1 MQEFI
6 IRTLQNR
13 TISELVKVFNQS
25 FADYIL
31 PFQLTEE
38 DFKTKL
44 ISENIALN
52 NSVGAVVDD
61 DIVGF
66 ILIGTDRMNDKFVAY
81 NAGTGVI
88 PKYRGNNLTA
98 KMLNFLSHFLINKNI
113 HRQQLEVLTENKFA
127 LKVYQKNGFQIQRKL
142 SCYKGIV
149 NENQLSESITIKE
162 IPFSEIITLENY
174 SNQIPAFQNSLNAV
188 QRALDIHIIYG
199 ALFENKLVGFLIF
212 SPKNLRIKQFGVIN
226 EYRRKGVATT
236 LFMKVKTMAKGQ
248 QVSIIN
254 VDVADKITLLFIE
267 KMGLTK
273 YIQQYEMSLTYA
285 N

>member
-25 FADYIL
+25 FADYLL

-174 SNQIPAFQNSLNAV
+174 SNQIPAFQNSLNVV

-199 ALFENKLVGFLIF
+199 AFFENKLVGFLIF
-212 SPKNLRIKQFGVIN
+212 SPRNLRIKQLGVKN

-236 LFMKVKTMAKGQ
+236 LFMKVKTLAKGQ

-254 VDVADKITLLFIE
+254 VDVADKMTLLFIE